1 MPDFVIDLSVLFVAK
16 MGTSAVHSVVLPQVS
31 SAVILVYDYFLT
43 LPDEIQYVWPTHWS
57 LGKVLYLSSKY
68 FIIVIFL
75 AELRWIASYN
85 ASEAECRASNTILH
99 YSCILAVIA
108 AENILTLRVWALW
121 HQRRWVTIMLGCLC
135 TVGIALGFKDIS
147 TGYRSELYLTDYAK
161 ASLSYPGCATVGD
174 DRTASATSYIT
185 VLTHETVIFL
195 LMAFDGVR
203 VYSSM
208 PISSMMYTFY
218 EDGFVYYVV
227 LLAISIINMIVS
239 LTQPVEFI
247 NLFYPTQVALHSTL
261 SSRLFLNLRR
271 SFHGQ
276 VGDTRRIDLK
286 TFEGG
291 ARRGV
296 TSGLRFAVS
305 RNDND
310 EDNPIIV

>member
-16 MGTSAVHSVVLPQVS
+16 MGTYIAVS

-108 AENILTLRVWALW
+108 AET
-121 HQRRWVTIMLGCLC
+121 
-135 TVGIALGFKDIS
+135 LGFKDIS

-239 LTQPVEFI
+239 LTQPVSKTV
-247 NLFYPTQVALHSTL
+247 LF
-261 SSRLFLNLRR
+261 F
-271 SFHGQ
+271 
-276 VGDTRRIDLK
+276 K
-286 TFEGG
+286 
-291 ARRGV
+291 
-296 TSGLRFAVS
+296 
-305 RNDND
+305 
-310 EDNPIIV
+310 

>member
-16 MGTSAVHSVVLPQVS
+16 MGTYIAVS

-75 AELRWIASYN
+75 VELRWIASHN

-108 AENILTLRVWALW
+108 AET
-121 HQRRWVTIMLGCLC
+121 
-135 TVGIALGFKDIS
+135 LGFKDIS

-185 VLTHETVIFL
+185 VLTHET
-195 LMAFDGVR
+195 D
-203 VYSSM
+203 SSM

-239 LTQPVEFI
+239 LTQPVSKTV
-247 NLFYPTQVALHSTL
+247 LF
-261 SSRLFLNLRR
+261 F
-271 SFHGQ
+271 
-276 VGDTRRIDLK
+276 K
-286 TFEGG
+286 
-291 ARRGV
+291 
-296 TSGLRFAVS
+296 
-305 RNDND
+305 
-310 EDNPIIV
+310 